1 MAAANPQGLAAAFK
15 RSAGDAAG
23 QAHGEARPREVAPA
37 AHAQPA
43 AADAAEGSRAAGDL
57 SAAVVDDLRAAERH
71 PDVAR
76 PADAAA
82 PVGHHEAHQSAASAT
97 DVGAHV
103 QSAGPERTAPE
114 GATLA
119 QRRAAAGQKAH
130 G

>member
-43 AADAAEGSRAAGDL
+43 AADPAERSRAAGDL
-57 SAAVVDDLRAAERH
+57 GAAVVDDLRAAERH

-76 PADAAA
+76 AAGAAA
-82 PVGHHEAHQSAASAT
+82 PAGPDEEPHSAAPPAA
-97 DVGAHV
+97 VGA
-103 QSAGPERTAPE
+103 
-114 GATLA
+114 
-119 QRRAAAGQKAH
+119 
-130 G
+130 